1 MREKEIEH
9 KLVTETNK
17 HGGFAWKFTS
27 PGTAGVPDRIIL
39 LPQGKIGFVEVKAP
53 HKKTRAIQTRRLEQL
68 RELGFKVFVLD
79 DAEQIENILLQV
91 TNSDLQC

>member
-1 MREKEIEH
+1 MREKFIEH

-17 HGGFAWKFTS
+17 RGGLAWKFVS
-27 PGTAGVPDRIIL
+27 PGVVGVPDRIIL

-53 HKKTRAIQTRRLEQL
+53 HKKPREIQTRRIEQL

-79 DAEQIENILLQV
+79 SADKIKNILEEIENE
-91 TNSDLQC
+91 

>member
-9 KLVTETNK
+9 KLVTETNRC
-17 HGGFAWKFTS
+17 GGLAWKFVS
-27 PGTAGVPDRIIL
+27 PGVVGVPDRIIL

-53 HKKTRAIQTRRLEQL
+53 HRKPRAIQTRRIEQL

-79 DAEQIENILLQV
+79 DVEQIKNVLEGIENE
-91 TNSDLQC
+91 

>member
-1 MREKEIEH
+1 MREKFIEH

-39 LPQGKIGFVEVKAP
+39 LPQGKIGFVEVKAS
-53 HKKTRAIQTRRLEQL
+53 HKKPRAIQTRRLEQL
-68 RELGFKVFVLD
+68 RELGLKVFVLD
-79 DAEQIENILLQV
+79 DAEQIKNILEEIEHE
-91 TNSDLQC
+91 